1 LLAKTFLSIA
11 FSISVIGLLSPGAVA
26 QESGNDITGS
36 PVMPLLWQWTPKTG
50 APLQT
55 VIDAPR
61 SLIYVALKEGG
72 VEILRL
78 ENPRPPKTLSKVP
91 RLFFANL
98 DAVAIAQK
106 GNFLY
111 VGLGDVFA
119 HRYAKAGLATIDISD
134 PAAPQVVS
142 LWQSP
147 QNAGGSSSLLI
158 HEDNLY
164 LGAMTQGVYVF
175 SLADPAH
182 PEFVSSCQPDPNF
195 PLRNPNRVHRPNV
208 RSMAAHNQLLFV
220 CYDSGGL
227 RVLDLSNKNALR
239 EVGRYINRELL
250 GQQQAYNG
258 IVLSPPHA
266 YLTCDYAGVEVVDF
280 ANPESIRQVAWWD
293 PWRRASGRNF
303 WFGSKGH
310 ANQIEMDR
318 TRQRLF
324 VSAGDSELVV
334 LDVKNPL
341 EPRVCA
347 HYGGTK
353 DNAGAWGVTFDRG
366 IAYLSC
372 IKAIIPFRSI
382 FSGIRAL
389 DCTLLSND

>member
-1 LLAKTFLSIA
+1 LPSKILL
-11 FSISVIGLLSPGAVA
+11 SVIVSVAVISALSPGAKA
-26 QESGNDITGS
+26 QESRNEIAAS
-36 PVMPLLWQWTPKTG
+36 PATPLMWQWSPIAG

-55 VIDAPR
+55 VIDASG
-61 SLIYVALKEGG
+61 SLMYVALKEGG
-72 VEILRL
+72 VAILKL
-78 ENPRPPKTLSKVP
+78 QNPLPPQPLSKVP
-91 RLFFANL
+91 KLFLANL
-98 DAVAIAQK
+98 DAVAITQK

-111 VGLGDVFA
+111 VGLGDIFA
-119 HRYAKAGLATIDISD
+119 HRFARAGLATIDVSN
-134 PAAPQVVS
+134 PTVPRVVS

-147 QNAGGSSSLLI
+147 QNTGGSSSLLI

-175 SLADPAH
+175 SLSSPSH
-182 PEFVSSCQPDPNF
+182 PQFVSSFRPDPDF
-195 PLRNPNRVHRPNV
+195 PIRNPDRVHRPNV
-208 RSMAAHNQLLFV
+208 RSMAAYNQLLFV

-227 RVLDLSNKNALR
+227 RVLDLTNKNAIH
-239 EVGRYINRELL
+239 EVGRYLNEKLL

-266 YLTCDYAGVEVVDF
+266 YLTCDYAGVEIVDI
-280 ANPESIRQVAWWD
+280 ANPESIKRIAWWD

-318 TRQRLF
+318 TTQRLF
-324 VSAGDSELVV
+324 VSAGDSELIV

-347 HYGGTK
+347 HYGDIK
-353 DNAGAWGVTFDRG
+353 DNAGAWGVTYNG
-366 IAYLSC
+366 GTAYLSC
-372 IKAIIPFRSI
+372 IKAFIPFRSI
-382 FSGIRAL
+382 FSGIKAL
-389 DCTLLSND
+389 NCGP